1 MMYISGDIN
10 SSQEL
15 FEALD
20 KMRELTV
27 QSTST
32 TKLELAYDEVQHA
45 ITAINNEVPAP
56 DTQEGPL
63 IYIEKDIL
71 RKLADAIKARI
82 DFANQESE
90 DDYDDEYYDDLND
103 DSDYYDDLNDDSDYD
118 EDDIDDLYIELKER
132 GDLISKLQTK
142 IANLEK
148 VAEDTRRVDDSIKHE
163 HNETSDDYQDAF
175 DHIKEDLKKH
185 ANPWEHAV
193 DLDNISTYLTGDTNN
208 IDKELENN
216 LKQAADL
223 LSSFEDHLRRR

>member
-45 ITAINNEVPAP
+45 IVTLDNKVPTP

-63 IYIEKDIL
+63 IYVEKDIL
-71 RKLADAIKARI
+71 RKLADTIKARI
-82 DFANQESE
+82 DFDNLEAE
-90 DDYDDEYYDDLND
+90 DDGMDEDNYDDEYYADLND
-103 DSDYYDDLNDDSDYD
+103 DSEYD
-118 EDDIDDLYIELKER
+118 EDDIDDLYIELKDR
-132 GDLISKLQTK
+132 NDLIKKLQDK
-142 IANLEK
+142 IDNLEK
-148 VAEDTRRVDDSIKHE
+148 VTEDTRKVDDSIKRE
-163 HNETSDDYQDAF
+163 REQT
-175 DHIKEDLKKH
+175 LKKNTLNKKNEELRQNAFGNH
-185 ANPWEHAV
+185 PMYG
-193 DLDNISTYLTGDTNN
+193 DIDNISAYLTGDTDNL
-208 IDKELENN
+208 DKELENS

>member
-45 ITAINNEVPAP
+45 IVTLDNEVPTP

-63 IYIEKDIL
+63 IYVEKDIL
-71 RKLADAIKARI
+71 RKLADTIKARI
-82 DFANQESE
+82 DFDNLEAE
-90 DDYDDEYYDDLND
+90 DDGMDEDNYDDEYYADLND
-103 DSDYYDDLNDDSDYD
+103 DSEYD

-148 VAEDTRRVDDSIKHE
+148 VAEDTRRVDDSIKRE
-163 HNETSDDYQDAF
+163 HKEASDDYQDAF

-193 DLDNISTYLTGDTNN
+193 DLDNISAYLTGDTNN

-216 LKQAADL
+216 LKQASDL

>member
-1 MMYISGDIN
+1 MSYISGDIN

-15 FEALD
+15 FEVFD

-45 ITAINNEVPAP
+45 ITALNNELTEE
-56 DTQEGPL
+56 DEKFL
-63 IYIEKDIL
+63 IHDEVVAL
-71 RKLADAIKARI
+71 HNLADAIKARI

-90 DDYDDEYYDDLND
+90 DDSDD
-103 DSDYYDDLNDDSDYD
+103 DYYDDLNDDSDYD

-148 VAEDTRRVDDSIKHE
+148 VTEDTRKVDDSIKHE
-163 HNETSDDYQDAF
+163 HKEASDDYQDAF

-193 DLDNISTYLTGDTNN
+193 DLDNISAYLTGDTNN

>member
-1 MMYISGDIN
+1 MSYISGDIS

-15 FEALD
+15 FEAFD

-27 QSTST
+27 QSTLT

-45 ITAINNEVPAP
+45 ITVINNELTEE
-56 DTQEGPL
+56 DEKFL
-63 IYIEKDIL
+63 IHDEVVAL
-71 RKLADAIKARI
+71 HNLADAIKARI
-82 DFANQESE
+82 DFASQESA
-90 DDYDDEYYDDLND
+90 DDSDDDYYDDEYYDDLK
-103 DSDYYDDLNDDSDYD
+103 DDSDYD

-132 GDLISKLQTK
+132 NDLISKLQTK

-148 VAEDTRRVDDSIKHE
+148 VTEDTRRVDDSIKHE
-163 HNETSDDYQDAF
+163 REQT
-175 DHIKEDLKKH
+175 LKKNNAFGNH
-185 ANPWEHAV
+185 PKYG
-193 DLDNISTYLTGDTNN
+193 DLDNISAYLTGDTNN

>member
-45 ITAINNEVPAP
+45 IVTLDNEVPTP

-71 RKLADAIKARI
+71 RKLAETIKARI

-103 DSDYYDDLNDDSDYD
+103 DSDYD

-132 GDLISKLQTK
+132 NDLISKLQDK

-148 VAEDTRRVDDSIKHE
+148 VAEDTRRVDDSIKRE
-163 HNETSDDYQDAF
+163 REQA
-175 DHIKEDLKKH
+175 LKKNT
-185 ANPWEHAV
+185 NPWEHTS
-193 DLDNISTYLTGDTNN
+193 DLDSISAYLTGGTDNL
-208 IDKELENN
+208 DKELENN

>member
-15 FEALD
+15 FEAFD

-27 QSTST
+27 QSTLT

-45 ITAINNEVPAP
+45 ITVINNELTEE
-56 DTQEGPL
+56 DEKFL
-63 IYIEKDIL
+63 IHDEAVAL
-71 RKLADAIKARI
+71 HNLADAIKARI

-90 DDYDDEYYDDLND
+90 DDSDD
-103 DSDYYDDLNDDSDYD
+103 DYYDDLNDDSDYD
-118 EDDIDDLYIELKER
+118 EDDIDDLYDELKDR
-132 GDLISKLQTK
+132 NDLISKLKTK

-148 VAEDTRRVDDSIKHE
+148 VAEDTRRVDGSIKRE

-193 DLDNISTYLTGDTNN
+193 DLDNISAYLTGDTNN

>member
-27 QSTST
+27 KSTST

-45 ITAINNEVPAP
+45 ITVINNELTEE
-56 DTQEGPL
+56 DEKFL
-63 IYIEKDIL
+63 IHDEAVAL
-71 RKLADAIKARI
+71 HNLADAIKARI
-82 DFANQESE
+82 DFANLEAEDDGMDE

-103 DSDYYDDLNDDSDYD
+103 DSDYD
-118 EDDIDDLYIELKER
+118 EENIDDLYDELKDR
-132 GDLISKLQTK
+132 NDLIKKLQDK
-142 IANLEK
+142 IDNLEK
-148 VAEDTRRVDDSIKHE
+148 VTEDTRRVDGSIKRE
-163 HNETSDDYQDAF
+163 HNETSDDYQDSF
-175 DHIKEDLKKH
+175 DRIKEDLKKH

-223 LSSFEDHLRRR
+223 LSNFEDHLRRR

>member
-45 ITAINNEVPAP
+45 IVTLDNEVPTT

-63 IYIEKDIL
+63 IYVEKDIL
-71 RKLADAIKARI
+71 RKLAETIKARI
-82 DFANQESE
+82 DFANKEAE
-90 DDYDDEYYDDLND
+90 DDRDD
-103 DSDYYDDLNDDSDYD
+103 DYYDDLNDDSDYD

-132 GDLISKLQTK
+132 NDLISKLQDK

-148 VAEDTRRVDDSIKHE
+148 VAEDTRKVDGSIKHE
-163 HNETSDDYQDAF
+163 REQA
-175 DHIKEDLKKH
+175 LKKNT
-185 ANPWEHAV
+185 NPWEHAS
-193 DLDNISTYLTGDTNN
+193 DLDSISAYLTGSTDNL
-208 IDKELENN
+208 DKELENN

-223 LSSFEDHLRRR
+223 LSSFEDHLRRH

>member
-1 MMYISGDIN
+1 MMYISGDVN

-45 ITAINNEVPAP
+45 ITALNNEITEE
-56 DTQEGPL
+56 DEEFL
-63 IYIEKDIL
+63 IHDEIVAL
-71 RKLADAIKARI
+71 HNLADVIKARI
-82 DFANQESE
+82 DFSNKEAEDDGMDE

-103 DSDYYDDLNDDSDYD
+103 DSEYD

-163 HNETSDDYQDAF
+163 REQT
-175 DHIKEDLKKH
+175 LKKNNAFGNH
-185 ANPWEHAV
+185 PMYGDV
-193 DLDNISTYLTGDTNN
+193 DSINAYLTGSTDNL
-208 IDKELENN
+208 DKELENS

>member
-15 FEALD
+15 FEAID

-45 ITAINNEVPAP
+45 ITVINNELTEE
-56 DTQEGPL
+56 DEKFL
-63 IYIEKDIL
+63 IHDEVDAL
-71 RKLADAIKARI
+71 HNLADAIKARI

-90 DDYDDEYYDDLND
+90 DDSDD
-103 DSDYYDDLNDDSDYD
+103 DYYDDLNDDSDYD

-132 GDLISKLQTK
+132 GDLIKKLQDK
-142 IANLEK
+142 IDNLEK
-148 VAEDTRRVDDSIKHE
+148 VTEDTRRVDDSIKHE
-163 HNETSDDYQDAF
+163 REQT
-175 DHIKEDLKKH
+175 LKKNT
-185 ANPWEHAV
+185 NPWEHTSDV
-193 DLDNISTYLTGDTNN
+193 DSISAYLTGGTDNL
-208 IDKELENN
+208 DKELENN

>member
-1 MMYISGDIN
+1 MMYISGDVN

-45 ITAINNEVPAP
+45 ITALNNEVTEEDEEFLTHDEAVA
-56 DTQEGPL
+56 L
-63 IYIEKDIL
+63 HN
-71 RKLADAIKARI
+71 LADAIKARI
-82 DFANQESE
+82 DFANKETE
-90 DDYDDEYYDDLND
+90 DDSDD
-103 DSDYYDDLNDDSDYD
+103 DYYDDLNDDSDYD

-163 HNETSDDYQDAF
+163 REQA
-175 DHIKEDLKKH
+175 LKKNNAFGNH
-185 ANPWEHAV
+185 PMYGDV
-193 DLDNISTYLTGDTNN
+193 DSISDYLTGGTDNL
-208 IDKELENN
+208 DKELENN

>member
-1 MMYISGDIN
+1 MMYISGDVN
-10 SSQEL
+10 SYQEL

-45 ITAINNEVPAP
+45 IVTLDNEVPTP

-63 IYIEKDIL
+63 IYVEKDIL
-71 RKLADAIKARI
+71 RKLAETIKARI

-90 DDYDDEYYDDLND
+90 DDSDDEYYED
-103 DSDYYDDLNDDSDYD
+103 DYYDDLNDDSDYD

-132 GDLISKLQTK
+132 GDLISKLQDK

-148 VAEDTRRVDDSIKHE
+148 VAEDTRKVDDSIKHGHKE
-163 HNETSDDYQDAF
+163 ASDDYQDAF
-175 DHIKEDLKKH
+175 DHIKEDLKKR

-208 IDKELENN
+208 IDKELTDD

-223 LSSFEDHLRRR
+223 LSSFEDHLRRH

>member
-1 MMYISGDIN
+1 MIYISGDIN

-20 KMRELTV
+20 KMREIVV

-32 TKLELAYDEVQHA
+32 TKLELAYNEVQHA
-45 ITAINNEVPAP
+45 ITALNNEVTEEDEEFLTHDEAVA
-56 DTQEGPL
+56 L
-63 IYIEKDIL
+63 HN
-71 RKLADAIKARI
+71 LADAIKARI

-90 DDYDDEYYDDLND
+90 DDYDDE
-103 DSDYYDDLNDDSDYD
+103 YYDDLNDDSDYD

-163 HNETSDDYQDAF
+163 REQT
-175 DHIKEDLKKH
+175 LKKNTLNEKNEKLRQNAFGNH
-185 ANPWEHAV
+185 PMYGDV
-193 DLDNISTYLTGDTNN
+193 DSISDYLTGGTDNL
-208 IDKELENN
+208 DKELENN

>member
-15 FEALD
+15 FETLD
-20 KMRELTV
+20 KMREIV
-27 QSTST
+27 IQSTSI

-45 ITAINNEVPAP
+45 ITVINNELTEE
-56 DTQEGPL
+56 DEKFL
-63 IYIEKDIL
+63 IHDEVVAL
-71 RKLADAIKARI
+71 HNLADAIKARI
-82 DFANQESE
+82 DFASQEE
-90 DDYDDEYYDDLND
+90 DDMDDE
-103 DSDYYDDLNDDSDYD
+103 YYDDLNDDSDYD

-148 VAEDTRRVDDSIKHE
+148 VTEDTRRVDDSTKHE
-163 HNETSDDYQDAF
+163 REQA
-175 DHIKEDLKKH
+175 LKKNT
-185 ANPWEHAV
+185 NPWEHTS
-193 DLDNISTYLTGDTNN
+193 DLDSISAYLTGGTDNL
-208 IDKELENN
+208 DKELENN

>member
-1 MMYISGDIN
+1 MSYISGDIN

-27 QSTST
+27 QSTLT

-45 ITAINNEVPAP
+45 IVTLDNEVPTP

-63 IYIEKDIL
+63 IYVEKDIL

-82 DFANQESE
+82 DFANKEAE
-90 DDYDDEYYDDLND
+90 DDRDD
-103 DSDYYDDLNDDSDYD
+103 DYYDDLNDDSDYD

-148 VAEDTRRVDDSIKHE
+148 VAEDTRRVDDSIKRE
-163 HNETSDDYQDAF
+163 REQA
-175 DHIKEDLKKH
+175 LKKNT
-185 ANPWEHAV
+185 NPWEHTSDV
-193 DLDNISTYLTGDTNN
+193 DSISAYLTGDTNN

>member
-1 MMYISGDIN
+1 MMYISGNIS

-15 FEALD
+15 FEAFD

-27 QSTST
+27 QSTLT

-45 ITAINNEVPAP
+45 ITALNNEVPTP

-71 RKLADAIKARI
+71 RKLAETIKSRI
-82 DFANQESE
+82 DFANKEAEDGGMDE
-90 DDYDDEYYDDLND
+90 DDYDDEYYDDLK
-103 DSDYYDDLNDDSDYD
+103 DDSDYD

-148 VAEDTRRVDDSIKHE
+148 VTEDTRRVDDSIKHE
-163 HNETSDDYQDAF
+163 REQDLNKNTNPREHTS
-175 DHIKEDLKKH
+175 
-185 ANPWEHAV
+185 
-193 DLDNISTYLTGDTNN
+193 DLDNISTYLTGSTDNL
-208 IDKELENN
+208 DKELENN

-223 LSSFEDHLRRR
+223 LSSFEDHLRRRQYQVVLAFNQVSMV

>member
-1 MMYISGDIN
+1 MSYISGGIS

-15 FEALD
+15 FEAFD

-45 ITAINNEVPAP
+45 IVTLDNEVPTP

-71 RKLADAIKARI
+71 RKLAENIKARI
-82 DFANQESE
+82 DFANKEAE
-90 DDYDDEYYDDLND
+90 DDRDD
-103 DSDYYDDLNDDSDYD
+103 DYYDDLNDDSDYD
-118 EDDIDDLYIELKER
+118 EENIDDLYDELKDR
-132 GDLISKLQTK
+132 NDLIKKLQDK
-142 IANLEK
+142 IDNLEK
-148 VAEDTRRVDDSIKHE
+148 VTEDTRRVDDSIRRE
-163 HNETSDDYQDAF
+163 REQT
-175 DHIKEDLKKH
+175 LKKNTLNKKNEELRQNAFGNH
-185 ANPWEHAV
+185 PMYGDV
-193 DLDNISTYLTGDTNN
+193 DSISAYLTGSTDNL
-208 IDKELENN
+208 DKELENS

>member
-45 ITAINNEVPAP
+45 IVTLDNEVPTP

-63 IYIEKDIL
+63 IYVEKDIL
-71 RKLADAIKARI
+71 RKLADTIKARI
-82 DFANQESE
+82 DFDNLEAE
-90 DDYDDEYYDDLND
+90 DDGMDEDNYDDEYYADLND
-103 DSDYYDDLNDDSDYD
+103 DSEYD

-148 VAEDTRRVDDSIKHE
+148 VTEDTRKVDDSIKRE
-163 HNETSDDYQDAF
+163 HKEASDDYQDAF

-193 DLDNISTYLTGDTNN
+193 DLDNISAYLTGDTNN

-223 LSSFEDHLRRR
+223 LSSFEDHLRRH

>member
-1 MMYISGDIN
+1 MSYISGDIS

-15 FEALD
+15 FEAFD

-45 ITAINNEVPAP
+45 ITVINNELTEE
-56 DTQEGPL
+56 DEKFL
-63 IYIEKDIL
+63 IHDEVVAL
-71 RKLADAIKARI
+71 HNLADAIKARI
-82 DFANQESE
+82 DFASREE
-90 DDYDDEYYDDLND
+90 DDMDD
-103 DSDYYDDLNDDSDYD
+103 DYYDDLNDDSDYD

-148 VAEDTRRVDDSIKHE
+148 VTEDTRRVDDSIKHE
-163 HNETSDDYQDAF
+163 REQALKKNTNPREHTSD
-175 DHIKEDLKKH
+175 
-185 ANPWEHAV
+185 
-193 DLDNISTYLTGDTNN
+193 LDSISAYLTGSTDNL
-208 IDKELENN
+208 DKELENN

>member
-1 MMYISGDIN
+1 MSYILAGIN

-45 ITAINNEVPAP
+45 ITVINNELTEE
-56 DTQEGPL
+56 DEKFL
-63 IYIEKDIL
+63 IHDEVVAL
-71 RKLADAIKARI
+71 HNLADAIKARI
-82 DFANQESE
+82 DFANKEAE
-90 DDYDDEYYDDLND
+90 DDSDD
-103 DSDYYDDLNDDSDYD
+103 DYYDDLNDDSDYD

-132 GDLISKLQTK
+132 NDLISKLQDK

-163 HNETSDDYQDAF
+163 REQA
-175 DHIKEDLKKH
+175 LKKNTLNKKNEELRQNAFGNH
-185 ANPWEHAV
+185 PMYG
-193 DLDNISTYLTGDTNN
+193 DIDSISAYLTGSTDNL
-208 IDKELENN
+208 DKELENN

>member
-45 ITAINNEVPAP
+45 IVTLDNEVPTP

-63 IYIEKDIL
+63 IYVEKDIL
-71 RKLADAIKARI
+71 RNLADAIKARI
-82 DFANQESE
+82 DFANLEAEDDGMDE

-103 DSDYYDDLNDDSDYD
+103 DSEYD

-148 VAEDTRRVDDSIKHE
+148 VTEDTCRVDDSIKRE
-163 HNETSDDYQDAF
+163 RERVLKNNAF
-175 DHIKEDLKKH
+175 GNHPMYKGELKSI
-185 ANPWEHAV
+185 N
-193 DLDNISTYLTGDTNN
+193 DYLTGSTDNL
-208 IDKELENN
+208 DKELENN

>member
-1 MMYISGDIN
+1 MSYISGDIN

-45 ITAINNEVPAP
+45 IVTLDNEVPTP

-63 IYIEKDIL
+63 IYVEKDIL

-90 DDYDDEYYDDLND
+90 DDSDDEYYED
-103 DSDYYDDLNDDSDYD
+103 DYYDDLNDDSDYD

-132 GDLISKLQTK
+132 NDLISKLQTK

-163 HNETSDDYQDAF
+163 REQT
-175 DHIKEDLKKH
+175 LKKNNAFGNH
-185 ANPWEHAV
+185 PKYG
-193 DLDNISTYLTGDTNN
+193 DIDSISAYLTGSTDNL
-208 IDKELENN
+208 DKELENN

-223 LSSFEDHLRRR
+223 LSSFENHLRRR

>member
-45 ITAINNEVPAP
+45 ITVINNELTEE
-56 DTQEGPL
+56 DEKLL
-63 IYIEKDIL
+63 IHDEVVAL
-71 RKLADAIKARI
+71 RNLADAIKARI
-82 DFANQESE
+82 DFDNLEAEDDGMDE
-90 DDYDDEYYDDLND
+90 DDYDDEYYADLND
-103 DSDYYDDLNDDSDYD
+103 DSEYD

-148 VAEDTRRVDDSIKHE
+148 VTEDTRRVDDSIKHE
-163 HNETSDDYQDAF
+163 REQT
-175 DHIKEDLKKH
+175 LKKNTLNEKNEKLH
-185 ANPWEHAV
+185 QNAFGNHPKYGDV
-193 DLDNISTYLTGDTNN
+193 DSISAYLTGSTDNL
-208 IDKELENN
+208 DKELENN

-223 LSSFEDHLRRR
+223 LSSFEDHLRRH